1 MCVSNRRYAKVGG
14 LQYIENKFYKYGSDG
29 LTDYVLTNNIA
40 QISDDTQKTLF
51 TADAITC
58 SNLVHIPELFARPAP
73 GTTCMEALRGRQ
85 MGTITKPLKTAKGVA
100 ELCALLP

>member
-1 MCVSNRRYAKVGG
+1 M
-14 LQYIENKFYKYGSDG
+14 
-29 LTDYVLTNNIA
+29 LTQTEDYPLPDST
-40 QISDDTQKTLF
+40 STY
-51 TADAITC
+51 